1 MKWLFRILGFGL
13 VIVLV
18 VLVGGWFALKRPDIP
33 FETLEAK
40 YAGTDSK
47 YLALEGGLRVRYTDQ
62 GDPKAPALVLVHG
75 YTASLDTWKPWA
87 GQFGDYRVI
96 AIDLPGHG
104 LTRAPA
110 DWQASPVAY
119 AGVIEQVAA
128 KLKLEKFVLVGQSMG
143 GYAAWEYALAHPERL
158 HGLVLVGSAGWPDER
173 PEAKEER
180 DSALSRA
187 IADPTGRALLKDLD
201 TSTVLRNGLLQA
213 FEKDALVTDAMVD
226 RYVEMSRAPGH
237 RDITIGAM
245 AAWESWPKATAERLA
260 ALRVPTL
267 ILHGETDLLVPLEHA
282 RKFDAAIPDSRL
294 IVYRGAG
301 HMVNEEAPD
310 RTAADLKAFMGAL
323 KLGPAGQAPAPAT
336 TAPAAGTL
344 PPAEGPLDPSLI
356 FH

>member
-1 MKWLFRILGFGL
+1 MKWLLRILGFAL
-13 VIVLV
+13 VVVLV

-33 FETLEAK
+33 YETLEAK
-40 YAGTDSK
+40 YAGTESK
-47 YLALEGGLRVRYTDQ
+47 YLDLEGGVRVRYTDR
-62 GDPKAPALVLVHG
+62 GDPEAPALVLVHG

-87 GQFGDYRVI
+87 KELGDYRVI

-110 DWQASPVAY
+110 DWAASPAAY
-119 AGVIEQVAA
+119 AAVIEQVAA
-128 KLKLEKFVLVGQSMG
+128 KLKLERFVLVGQSMG

-158 HGLVLVGSAGWPDER
+158 HGLVLVGAAGWPDER
-173 PEAKEER
+173 PETAEQR
-180 DSALSRA
+180 DSALSKA
-187 IADPTGRALLKDLD
+187 VANPTGRALLRDLD
-201 TSTVLRNGLLQA
+201 TTTVLRNGLLRA
-213 FEKDALVTDAMVD
+213 FETDALVTDAMVD

-237 RDITIGAM
+237 RDITMRAM
-245 AAWESWPKATAERLA
+245 AAWESWPRATPERLA

-267 ILHGETDLLVPLEHA
+267 ILHGETDHLVPLDHA

-301 HMVNEEAPD
+301 HMVNEEAAE

-323 KLGPAGQAPAPAT
+323 KLGPAPEAPAAAGEAAT
-336 TAPAAGTL
+336 AGTL
-344 PPAEGPLDPSLI
+344 PPATGPLDPSLI